1 MINNINN
8 FKNNKENINKP
19 ENKENISEINIEN
32 INENIDVKAKLD
44 ENYKEKNKAE
54 VITENKIIEET
65 QNAQSQSDIYIQKI
79 QDIILDDGVKEVY
92 ESMPIKK
99 QKVFEKELKKTSVKI
114 SDILLTLKD
123 NIVKGINK
131 IFELIR
137 KLIFKLGFSDYGYT
151 EKMVKNKVENIIKIK
166 YHE

>member
-1 MINNINN
+1 MSFFYN

-19 ENKENISEINIEN
+19 ENKENINEINIEN

>member
-1 MINNINN
+1 MVNNINN

-19 ENKENISEINIEN
+19 ENKENINEINIEN
-32 INENIDVKAKLD
+32 INENIDVKAKLN

-54 VITENKIIEET
+54 DITENKIIEET

>member
-19 ENKENISEINIEN
+19 ENKENINEINIEN
-32 INENIDVKAKLD
+32 INENIDVKAKLN

-166 YHE
+166 IS

>member
-1 MINNINN
+1 MVNNINN

-166 YHE
+166 IS

>member
-19 ENKENISEINIEN
+19 ENKENINEINIEN

-166 YHE
+166 IS

>member
-1 MINNINN
+1 MVNNINN

-32 INENIDVKAKLD
+32 INENIDVKAKLN

-54 VITENKIIEET
+54 DITENKIIEET

-166 YHE
+166 IS

>member
-1 MINNINN
+1 MVNNINN

-19 ENKENISEINIEN
+19 ENKENINEINIEN

-166 YHE
+166 IS

>member
-19 ENKENISEINIEN
+19 ENKENINEINIEN

>member
-1 MINNINN
+1 MVNNINN

-32 INENIDVKAKLD
+32 INENIDVKAKLN

-54 VITENKIIEET
+54 DITENKIIEET

>member
-1 MINNINN
+1 MVNNINN

>member
-1 MINNINN
+1 MVNNINN

-32 INENIDVKAKLD
+32 INENIDVKAKLN

-166 YHE
+166 IS

>member
-1 MINNINN
+1 MVNNINN

-32 INENIDVKAKLD
+32 INENIDVKAKLN
-44 ENYKEKNKAE
+44 ENYKEKNKA
-54 VITENKIIEET
+54 EET

-166 YHE
+166 IS

>member
-1 MINNINN
+1 MVNNINN

-54 VITENKIIEET
+54 DITENKIIEET

-166 YHE
+166 IS